1 MVLQNP
7 CRIGVGCTVGE
18 GLDKMQAA
26 PCALRDTWTHCT
38 MALKPDSYVV
48 LNDGNKMP
56 VVGFGTAA
64 DIAKFTK
71 EQAGESTK
79 VAIDIGYRH
88 IDCADLYENEVQ
100 VGQAIRS
107 KIADGTVK
115 REDIFY
121 TGKLWG
127 NNHTPERVRLGLEK
141 SLKDLQLD
149 YMDLFLIHT
158 PVEFKPGDNLY
169 PTDENG
175 KFIFH
180 NTDIRET
187 WKAMEACRDAG
198 LVRSIGVS
206 NFNRR
211 QLELILNMP
220 GLKYKPVCNQV
231 HITDQSDWRVTTRL
245 ESGSRLEFP
254 PELVGCDVK
263 SSFTEMLDLD
273 DVDLDLDRDLFLYSC
288 GQKSDLSCPK
298 VLEDPVLNTVAKKL
312 SRSPAQVALR
322 YLLQRGCVVLA
333 KSFSP
338 ERIKENFQVF
348 DFDLSDEDM
357 KSLDGIN
364 KNLRYLI
371 MDSWKESPKYPYDDE
386 Y

>member
-1 MVLQNP
+1 
-7 CRIGVGCTVGE
+7 
-18 GLDKMQAA
+18 
-26 PCALRDTWTHCT
+26 

-56 VVGFGTAA
+56 VIGFGTGANT
-64 DIAKFTK
+64 AKYTK

-79 VAIDIGYRH
+79 VAIDVGYRH
-88 IDCADLYENEVQ
+88 IVSAFLYRNEVQ
-100 VGQAIRS
+100 VGEAIRS

-149 YMDLFLIHT
+149 YMDLVLIHT
-158 PVEFKPGDNLY
+158 PVEF
-169 PTDENG
+169 
-175 KFIFH
+175 
-180 NTDIRET
+180 
-187 WKAMEACRDAG
+187 KAMEACRDAG

-206 NFNRR
+206 NFNHR

-220 GLKYKPVCNQV
+220 GLKYKPMCNQV
-231 HITDQSDWRVTTRL
+231 ECHIFLNQSKL
-245 ESGSRLEFP
+245 LEFCKSRDIV
-254 PELVGCDVK
+254 LVG
-263 SSFTEMLDLD
+263 
-273 DVDLDLDRDLFLYSC
+273 YSVL
-288 GQKSDLSCPK
+288 GTSRIEGWIDQNSPK

-312 SRSPAQVALR
+312 NRSPAQVALR

-333 KSFSP
+333 KSFNP

-357 KSLDGIN
+357 KSLDGVN

-371 MDSWKESPKYPYDDE
+371 IDAWKESPKYPYHDE

>member
-1 MVLQNP
+1 M
-7 CRIGVGCTVGE
+7 GCAVGE
-18 GLDKMQAA
+18 GLDKIQAA
-26 PCALRDTWTHCT
+26 PCALRHTGTHCT
-38 MALKPDSYVV
+38 MALNPDSYVV

-56 VVGFGTAA
+56 VIGFGTGV
-64 DIAKFTK
+64 DTAKYTN
-71 EQAGESTK
+71 EQAHESIK
-79 VAIDIGYRH
+79 LAIDVGYRH
-88 IDCADLYENEVQ
+88 IDGALVYRNEVE

-158 PVEFKPGDNLY
+158 PMEFKPGDDPL

-175 KFIFH
+175 KLVFH

-231 HITDQSDWRVTTRL
+231 ECHIFLNQSKL
-245 ESGSRLEFP
+245 LEFCKSRDIV
-254 PELVGCDVK
+254 LVGYNVLG
-263 SSFTEMLDLD
+263 SSRAKDW
-273 DVDLDLDRDLFLYSC
+273 VDQNS
-288 GQKSDLSCPK
+288 PK

-322 YLLQRGCVVLA
+322 YLLQRGCVVLT
-333 KSFSP
+333 KSFNP

-348 DFDLSDEDM
+348 VFDLSDEDM
-357 KSLDGIN
+357 KSLDGVN
-364 KNLRYLI
+364 KNLRYALV
-371 MDSWKESPKYPYDDE
+371 DFWKESPKYPYHDE
-386 Y
+386 F

>member
-1 MVLQNP
+1 
-7 CRIGVGCTVGE
+7 
-18 GLDKMQAA
+18 
-26 PCALRDTWTHCT
+26 

-56 VVGFGTAA
+56 VIGFGTGANT
-64 DIAKFTK
+64 AKYTK
-71 EQAGESTK
+71 ELVVECTK
-79 VAIDIGYRH
+79 VAIDVGYRH
-88 IDCADLYENEVQ
+88 IDCAFIYGNEVQ
-100 VGQAIRS
+100 IGQAIRS

-121 TGKLWG
+121 TGKQLWN

-158 PVEFKPGDNLY
+158 PVEFKPGDDLF
-169 PTDENG
+169 PRDENG
-175 KFIFH
+175 KLVFH

-231 HITDQSDWRVTTRL
+231 ECHIFLNQSKL
-245 ESGSRLEFP
+245 LEFCKSHDIV
-254 PELVGCDVK
+254 LVGYSVLGT
-263 SSFTEMLDLD
+263 SRIEGW
-273 DVDLDLDRDLFLYSC
+273 VDQNS
-288 GQKSDLSCPK
+288 PK
-298 VLEDPVLNTVAKKL
+298 LLEDPVLNTVAKKL
-312 SRSPAQVALR
+312 NRSPAQVALR

-333 KSFSP
+333 KSISP

-357 KSLDGIN
+357 KSLDGVN
-364 KNLRYLI
+364 KEMRY
-371 MDSWKESPKYPYDDE
+371 MNVVSWKESPKYPYDDE
-386 Y
+386 F